1 MREKVKLAGARR
13 DLLHRRCLLPLRYVV
28 LPIRILRFEGPV
40 GLVSVVQAVA
50 VERLRVA
57 GLGKRGRP
65 NRLEGSSLVQ
75 RGFAGGRL
83 WLTIMQDGSCAS
95 QSRTSSRP

>member
-1 MREKVKLAGARR
+1 MREKVTLAGAHR

-28 LPIRILRFEGPV
+28 LPIRLLGSRGRWGWQRP
-40 GLVSVVQAVA
+40 VVQAVA

-75 RGFAGGRL
+75 RGFAEGRL
-83 WLTIMQDGSCAS
+83 
-95 QSRTSSRP
+95 